1 VSSGG
6 RPSRQQVRRGGRTVA
21 GLYERETSDGRQV
34 FETRLQ
40 VGGRRKRQTLRAQT
54 PTDAVREQRALL
66 AKYEAG
72 APIVTGADLSLRG
85 LREQWEEWATSSGCK
100 LAPRTIASYVDVL
113 DRHVL
118 RLLGPGTKAG
128 AVRPADLRRMID
140 RLNAEALSSWYVHS
154 ILTAVSALF
163 RFGVRRDLVAENP
176 ARLLDRGD
184 RPSPKR
190 REEAR
195 YLDRGEIDRLLAKL
209 SDGFR
214 PVAAVCAFAGLRVSE
229 ALGLRWSDVD
239 FATGML
245 HVPGTKTAASKQA
258 VPMTS
263 ALVAELE
270 EHLRRQPGVGEALLF
285 RTAAGKPRTRHA
297 VGNAVR
303 TAGNRAGLNPDGVKP
318 VAPHDL
324 RHSCAGLMFAA
335 GVPVPKVAAI
345 LRHASPRITLTV
357 YAGLVES
364 QRAELRGDL
373 EAAFR

>member
-1 VSSGG
+1 
-6 RPSRQQVRRGGRTVA
+6 VA

-85 LREQWEEWATSSGCK
+85 LREHWEEWATSSGCK

-324 RHSCAGLMFAA
+324 RHSCAGLLFAA
-335 GVPVPKVAAI
+335 GVPVAKVAAI

>member
-1 VSSGG
+1 
-6 RPSRQQVRRGGRTVA
+6 VA

-128 AVRPADLRRMID
+128 AVRPADLRRIID

-324 RHSCAGLMFAA
+324 RHSCAGLLFAA